1 MVPYDLLARVTEVFE
16 SLSIPFFVTGS
27 VASIAYGEPRMTI
40 DIDIVVDLKH
50 DDMDRFCSFFRA
62 EEFYLSRVAIEE
74 AIARR
79 SQFNIIHFETGF
91 KIDIMIPKSS
101 EFEIS
106 RMSRTKRLPI
116 GQGRESV
123 FASPEDV
130 ILRKMQYYKE
140 GLSDKHLRDIAG
152 ILRIQKNAINYDYI
166 SHWSRI
172 LRVPEVW
179 ENIQKYIQEAPE
191 SESYPDI
198 Q

>member
-1 MVPYDLLARVTEVFE
+1 
-16 SLSIPFFVTGS
+16 
-27 VASIAYGEPRMTI
+27 MTI
-40 DIDIVVDLKH
+40 DIDIVVDLKR
-50 DDMDRFCSFFRA
+50 DDLERFYSFFKA

-91 KIDIMIPKSS
+91 KIDIMIPKST
-101 EFEIS
+101 EFEVS

-166 SHWSRI
+166 SRWSRI

-179 ENIQKYIQEAPE
+179 ENIQKYIQEARE